1 MSKLSEYKTWC
12 GLEPIINLCCIVKT
26 TSFDEL
32 REEIITN
39 ITYCDLTQ
47 ASITPLQLS
56 KLKESNGRKLIMTR
70 PKFREYFRRQL
81 YITLHKNKLV
91 KEKGHHIEDV
101 IFVDDGLNRDMVEEM
116 IEECLKIFVEKQKGL
131 IWDLNGLKGN
141 SILCI
146 NSEKE
151 ESNYIYLFDVDYKKI
166 FNWIFD
172 NFQNI
177 KTWNKENL
185 KGDINKK
192 DIIRI
197 NNDNFDQYMNFKNLK
212 TYSIMNTLS
221 YPFHPYLD
229 ITIDI
234 KENKM
239 YIGGLDV
246 ESFEGAL
253 HEMCKAASYLHIN
266 NLNFEYFE
274 AEDES
279 GDSYGMNFNLDE
291 ICKLIQ

>member
-1 MSKLSEYKTWC
+1 MSKQTLC
-12 GLEPIINLCCIVKT
+12 GLEPIIDNCCKVKT

-32 REEIITN
+32 REKIITN
-39 ITYCDLTQ
+39 ITNCDLSQ

-56 KLKESNGRKLIMTR
+56 NLKESNGRKLIMTR
-70 PKFREYFRRQL
+70 PKFREYFRKKI
-81 YITLHKNKLV
+81 YTALHRNKIV

-101 IFVDDGLNRDMVEEM
+101 IFNDGLNRDIIEEM
-116 IEECLKIFVEKQKGL
+116 IEPCLKIFVKKQKGL

-141 SILCI
+141 SIVCI

-151 ESNYIYLFDVDYKKI
+151 DCNYIYLFDVDYQKI
-166 FNWIFD
+166 FTWIID

-177 KTWNKENL
+177 KTWNKENIQ
-185 KGDINKK
+185 GEINKK

-197 NNDNFDQYMNFKNLK
+197 NNDNFDQYMNFENLK

-221 YPFHPYLD
+221 YPFHPDLN

-234 KENKM
+234 IKNKM

-246 ESFEGAL
+246 ESFDEDL
-253 HEMCKAASYLHIN
+253 HYMCKAVCYLHIN

-279 GDSYGMNFNLDE
+279 GDSYGMDFNLEE
-291 ICKLIQ
+291 ISKLIQ

>member
-1 MSKLSEYKTWC
+1 MPLDPKDRC
-12 GLEPIINLCCIVKT
+12 GLEPIINLCCIVNT

-39 ITYCDLTQ
+39 IIYCDLTQ

-56 KLKESNGRKLIMTR
+56 NLKESKGKKLIMSR
-70 PKFREYFRRQL
+70 PKFREYFRRKIYQA
-81 YITLHKNKLV
+81 LHKNEMV
-91 KEKGHHIEDV
+91 KENGQNLEDV
-101 IFVDDGLNRDMVEEM
+101 IFNDDLNRDMIEEM
-116 IEECLKIFVEKQKGL
+116 IEECLKIFVEKQKNL
-131 IWDLNGLKGN
+131 IWDLKGLKGN
-141 SILCI
+141 TIICI

-151 ESNYIYLFDVDYKKI
+151 ECNYIYLFDVDYQKI
-166 FNWIFD
+166 FTWIYD
-172 NFQNI
+172 NFENI
-177 KTWNKENL
+177 KTCNKENIQ
-185 KGDINKK
+185 GEINKK

-197 NNDNFDQYMNFKNLK
+197 NNDNFDQYMNFENLK
-212 TYSIMNTLS
+212 TYSIMNTLG

-234 KENKM
+234 KKNKM

-253 HEMCKAASYLHIN
+253 HEMCQAASHFHIN
-266 NLNFEYFE
+266 NLNFEYFA

-279 GDSYGMNFNLDE
+279 GDTYGMDFNLEE
-291 ICKLIQ
+291 ISKLIQ

>member
-1 MSKLSEYKTWC
+1 MSKQT
-12 GLEPIINLCCIVKT
+12 GLEPIIGDCCKVEP
-26 TSFDEL
+26 TSFDDL
-32 REEIITN
+32 RKQIITN
-39 ITYCDLTQ
+39 ITICDLTQ
-47 ASITPLQLS
+47 SSITPLQLS
-56 KLKESNGRKLIMTR
+56 RLKESNGKKLIMTR

-81 YITLHKNKLV
+81 YITLHKNKMV

-101 IFVDDGLNRDMVEEM
+101 IFNDDLNRIMVEGLV
-116 IEECLKIFVEKQKGL
+116 EECLKIFVEKQQSL
-131 IWDLNGLKGN
+131 IWDLTGLKGN
-141 SILCI
+141 SIVCI

-151 ESNYIYLFDVDYKKI
+151 DSNYIYLFDVDYKKI
-166 FNWIFD
+166 FTWIYD
-172 NFQNI
+172 NFQKI
-177 KTWNKENL
+177 KTWNKENI
-185 KGDINKK
+185 KGEINKK

-197 NNDNFDQYMNFKNLK
+197 NNDNFDHYMNFENLK
-212 TYSIMNTLS
+212 TYSIMNPIG
-221 YPFHPYLD
+221 YPFHPDLD

-234 KENKM
+234 IKNKI

-246 ESFEGAL
+246 ESFDEPL
-253 HEMCKAASYLHIN
+253 HYMCKAACHLHIN

>member
-1 MSKLSEYKTWC
+1 MSKLTEYKTWC
-12 GLEPIINLCCIVKT
+12 GLEKIIDNCCKVKT

-56 KLKESNGRKLIMTR
+56 NLKESNGRKLIMTR

-81 YITLHKNKLV
+81 YLTLHKNKLV
-91 KEKGHHIEDV
+91 TEKGHHIEDV
-101 IFVDDGLNRDMVEEM
+101 IFNDGLNRNMVEEL
-116 IEECLKIFVEKQKGL
+116 IESCLRIFVEKQKGL
-131 IWDLNGLKGN
+131 IWDLTGLKGN
-141 SILCI
+141 SIVSI
-146 NSEKE
+146 TSEKE
-151 ESNYIYLFDVDYKKI
+151 DCNYIYLFDVDYKKI
-166 FNWIFD
+166 FTWIID
-172 NFQNI
+172 NFQNF
-177 KTWNKENL
+177 KTWNQENI
-185 KGDINKK
+185 KQEINKK

-197 NNDNFDQYMNFKNLK
+197 NNDNFDEYMNFENLK

-221 YPFHPYLD
+221 YPFHPDLD

-234 KENKM
+234 IKNKM

-246 ESFEGAL
+246 ESFDEPL
-253 HEMCKAASYLHIN
+253 HYMCKAACHLHIN

-279 GDSYGMNFNLDE
+279 GDSYGMDFNLE
-291 ICKLIQ
+291 ELSKLIQ